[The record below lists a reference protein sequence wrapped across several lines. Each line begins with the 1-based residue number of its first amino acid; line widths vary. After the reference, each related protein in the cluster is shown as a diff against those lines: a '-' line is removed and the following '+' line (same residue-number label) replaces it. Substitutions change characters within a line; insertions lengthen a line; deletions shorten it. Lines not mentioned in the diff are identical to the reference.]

1 LEDPDATRVVDDDAD
16 HIADIFVRV
25 DRYGRPPGV

>member
-1 LEDPDATRVVDDDAD
+1 MPEVDPSLTDAQV
-16 HIADIFVRV
+16 ADIFVRV